1 MTAPVFHLII
11 PGLPKSANVF
21 IQRTMQLTLGCT
33 FVRFVSSEP
42 SRNILP
48 DKFDEFFALRRAVG
62 GEHFPPNE
70 HNLRLL
76 AARDVRKIAV
86 LVRDPRDA
94 VISWWRHLERS
105 DIKARHRSE
114 PSYFYDL
121 SPEEK
126 LRDLIVRR
134 LPDYQT
140 RVATWLDVA
149 DTSPTLE
156 CYINRFETFAA
167 DQRGALRT
175 MLAFFGHISIP
186 SFPISTMREMPA
198 STRRRISDGVGS
210 DPIATRRRL
219 NWSDFSM
226 SGSTAA
232 SPFAWDGLSA

>member
-48 DKFDEFFALRRAVG
+48 DKFDEFFALHRAVG

-76 AARDVRKIAV
+76 AAHDVRKIAI

-94 VISWWRHLERS
+94 VISWWRHLERP
-105 DIKARHRSE
+105 DIKAKYKSE

-140 RVATWLDVA
+140 WVATWLDVA
-149 DTSPTLE
+149 DTSSTLE
-156 CYINRFETFAA
+156 CHVNRFETFAA
-167 DQRGALRT
+167 DQQGALRR
-175 MLAFFGHISIP
+175 MLAFFGHDIDPVLPDIDDARDAGIDP
-186 SFPISTMREMPA
+186 KTHF
-198 STRRRISDGVGS
+198 RRGQVGS
-210 DPIATRRRL
+210 YRDEAPPELVRL
-219 NWSDFSM
+219 FDERLDRSLAVRMGW
-226 SGSTAA
+226 T
-232 SPFAWDGLSA
+232 